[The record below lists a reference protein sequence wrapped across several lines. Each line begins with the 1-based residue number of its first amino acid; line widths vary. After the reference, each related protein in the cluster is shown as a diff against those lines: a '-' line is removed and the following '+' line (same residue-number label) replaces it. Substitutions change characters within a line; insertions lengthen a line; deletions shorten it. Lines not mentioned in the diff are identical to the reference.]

1 MFPLKEEK
9 LEVAQPLLFIN
20 TPTFHITSNLTVME
34 RFISSPPGS
43 HRQLFIIK
51 TSNHETQ
58 TDTPFVVGYW
68 LDLFKPKI
76 DPKLGSSI
84 NNSLIITFLK
94 SYTDLPDNISKELQ
108 VLDENRELIIEGK
121 LPSSVPRARKRF
133 ITLFA

>member
-1 MFPLKEEK
+1 MGHSFGGATALLTLSSDYRFKQGVILDGWMFPLKEEK

-58 TDTPFVVGYW
+58 TDTHRSW
-68 LDLFKPKI
+68 LAI
-76 DPKLGSSI
+76 G
-84 NNSLIITFLK
+84 
-94 SYTDLPDNISKELQ
+94 
-108 VLDENRELIIEGK
+108 
-121 LPSSVPRARKRF
+121 
-133 ITLFA
+133 